1 MKPAADDRRV
11 RKTKIA
17 IKDALVE
24 LMQKQHISGISI
36 RAICE
41 TADIN
46 RSTFYAHY
54 RDQYDLLAQI
64 EEELMGKLRHHLEE
78 QDYSDNRPISN
89 QVLTSILEYIGE
101 NAQLFQILLS
111 ENSDFH
117 LQQDIMELAAIVTS
131 RTTIAKDKSIQAYLN
146 DFGLSGC
153 LSVIKRWLNTGMR
166 ESPAVLAE
174 FIVTVVY
181 RGMDAFL

>member
-1 MKPAADDRRV
+1 MNEKLDDRRV
-11 RKTKIA
+11 RKTKTA

-41 TADIN
+41 EADIN

-54 RDQYDLLAQI
+54 ADQYDLLAQI
-64 EEELMGKLRHHLEE
+64 ENELMEKLKQHLEE
-78 QDYSDNRPISN
+78 QDYSDNRPISD
-89 QVLTSILEYIGE
+89 QVLTSILEYLRE
-101 NAQLFQILLS
+101 NAQLFRILLS

-117 LQQDIMELAAIVTS
+117 FQQDIMELAAIVTS

-153 LSVIKRWLNTGMR
+153 ISVIKRWLDSGMH
-166 ESPAVLAE
+166 ESPATLAD